1 MNAAILKSLKNES
14 EALGFHNFG
23 VAKVPIELRRDYYNQ
38 WIKEGKHGTM
48 AWMKNNND
56 RRLNPE
62 LLMPEAKSILV
73 FAMNYYQRDPQR
85 NFRVAKYALGKDYHN
100 VIYKRLKKICRFLKE
115 NYLSAQKPYVD
126 TGPVLEKPIAEA
138 AGLGWQGKST
148 ILVEK
153 ERGTWSFLG
162 SIVTTLDLPASKV
175 GKDYCGNCTRCI
187 DCCPT
192 QAIISPYKLDASKC
206 ISYLTIEHK
215 GSIPHEYREAVG
227 DRVFGCDECL
237 DVCPWNKWAKI
248 TNETQFA
255 VRSLPDLKSILAWR
269 EEDFKSNLVAS
280 PIKRVKLNGLKRN
293 VALVLGNIG
302 NKNDMPALESL
313 ACSNDSVLKEQAE
326 WSIKAIKSRECTS
339 FS

>member
-1 MNAAILKSLKNES
+1 MKAAILKSLKKES

-23 VAKVPIELRRDYYNQ
+23 VAKVPLELRRDYYNQ

-48 AWMKNNND
+48 AWMENNNE

-62 LLMPEAKSILV
+62 SLMPEAKSILV
-73 FAMNYYQRDPQR
+73 FAMSYYQKDPER
-85 NFRVAKYALGKDYHN
+85 NFRVAKYALGKDYHS
-100 VIYKRLKKICRFLKE
+100 VIYKRLKKICLFLKE
-115 NYLSAQKPYVD
+115 NYHSDQKPYVD

-153 ERGTWSFLG
+153 KRGTWSFLG
-162 SIVTTLDLPASKV
+162 SIVTTLDLPASKG

-192 QAIISPYKLDASKC
+192 QAITSPYKLDASKC

-255 VRSLPDLKSILAWR
+255 VRSLPDLKTILAWG

-302 NKNDMPALESL
+302 SKDDLPALESL
-313 ACSNDSVLKEQAE
+313 ANSNDIVLQEQAE